1 MSNPFFY
8 ERHAGVVATVQGGDA
23 RYVIVGP
30 GGWIGL
36 ATVEYLADLLG
47 EAAPDRLLLLGS
59 SSRTL
64 TTHAGIELPVRALA
78 DVGELPQ
85 DRPCVLFHYAFLT
98 MDKVGGMT
106 EVDYIARNHAIREQV
121 AAVAKRLPL
130 KALVV
135 PSSGAIYDLIAP
147 RPGRDPAANLYG
159 RLKYEDEFY
168 FEGLAKALG
177 IGYVCPRVFN
187 LSGPYINKPQVYAL
201 ASFILDALAG
211 KDIEIRATN
220 PVIRAYAPV
229 QLLIE
234 LQLLLAQAGGVER
247 FDFAGAQVL
256 EVGELAARV
265 AQLSGC
271 DVLRFAMQSDASDLY
286 VGNAQRLEK
295 FCAAYDFVIPDIG
308 RQIDITAR
316 YLAGSKV

>member
-1 MSNPFFY
+1 MNNPFFY
-8 ERHAGVVATVQGGDA
+8 ERHAGVVASVRDSDT

-30 GGWIGL
+30 GGWIGR

-47 EAAPDRLLLLGS
+47 ESAPDRLLLLGS
-59 SSRTL
+59 SARSL
-64 TTHAGIELPVRALA
+64 TTHAGVDLPVRALA
-78 DVGELPQ
+78 DVGELPK

-98 MDKVGGMT
+98 MDKIGGMS
-106 EVDYIARNHAIREQV
+106 EADYIVRNYAIREQV
-121 AAVAKRLPL
+121 AAVARGLPIKGL
-130 KALVV
+130 IA

-168 FEGLAKALG
+168 FEGLARALG
-177 IGYVCPRVFN
+177 ISYVCPRVFN
-187 LSGPYINKPQVYAL
+187 LSGPYINKPKVYAL

-211 KDIEIRATN
+211 KDIEIRATH

-247 FDFAGAQVL
+247 FDFAGSEAL

-265 AQLSGC
+265 AEIFGGT
-271 DVLRFAMQSDASDLY
+271 VLRPPITTDCPDLY
-286 VGNAQRLEK
+286 VGNSQWLDMLCTK
-295 FCAAYDFVIPDIG
+295 FDLLLPEMD
-308 RQIDITAR
+308 RQIALTAAC
-316 YLAGSKV
+316 LKQ

>member
-8 ERHAGVVATVQGGDA
+8 ERHAGVVDSVQGGDT

-30 GGWIGL
+30 GGWIGR

-98 MDKVGGMT
+98 MDKVGGMA
-106 EVDYIARNHAIREQV
+106 EADYIARNHAIREQV

-130 KALVV
+130 RALVV
-135 PSSGAIYDLIAP
+135 PSSGAIYDLITP

-168 FEGLAKALG
+168 FEGLARALG

-187 LSGPYINKPQVYAL
+187 LSGPYINKPKVYAL

-211 KDIEIRATN
+211 KDIEIGATH

-234 LQLLLAQAGGVER
+234 LQLLLAQAGGIER
-247 FDFAGAQVL
+247 FDFAGEQEL

-265 AQLSGC
+265 AESFGC
-271 DVLRFAMQSDASDLY
+271 EVLRPAMSTDSADFY
-286 VGNAQRLEK
+286 VGNPQRRDKL
-295 FCAAYDFVIPDIG
+295 CAEHGLILPETI
-308 RQIDITAR
+308 RQIEVTAT
-316 YLAGSKV
+316 YLKK